1 LANNLHFTSTTLL
14 LSIPLGRFSREI
26 SSSGATGR
34 NFLLVHFEGERMNF
48 ERAKGIGLYRNRLA
62 IVGRLIVGILG
73 VFLVLMQASVAR
85 GQRLDG
91 GLRVEVGDSSGASIL
106 DAKVTVTNEA
116 TGVAISTTTS
126 SSGTYVF
133 PNLLVGTYTV
143 TVEKAGFKKSV
154 QKGVAVQSNQVAEA
168 KLAMELGEVSA
179 VVEVEAG
186 AELVKTESSEL
197 SSTFSGRVVNDLPVN
212 TLGGDVKEFAV
223 FAPGTTTQ
231 QGGVLGSGGSI
242 GGTRPRFN
250 GFSIDGVDDNR
261 LDINGPTQ
269 PVIQESVAEF
279 TLLTNQFSAEYGHSS
294 GGQFNIVTKSGT
306 NNWNGTG
313 WWDNRNRDMNAAT
326 NQEVA
331 AFNPAN
337 GGDVKNRF
345 DYNRAGASVGGP
357 ILKDKLFIYGAYEFQ
372 NEGLGSQGA
381 TVTMPTANGMSQ
393 LQALNPDAAVQAIL
407 KEFPVATTPTG
418 TTLVNGQAIEVG
430 QFAGVAPNFFNQHD
444 FAVNA
449 DLNLGKHQLRTRFLY
464 DRFRA
469 PSVNPVQPQSQF
481 TGSQGNDGR
490 KVIFTD
496 TWSIS
501 NHLINDFR
509 ASYSRLYGPNY
520 FAPAAFS
527 NFPNVEI
534 DAFGSNVGP
543 FSGVPQSYTQNI
555 YQGADNLS
563 YIRGKHTFKVGA
575 EFRNYI
581 APTNVLQRSRGEWD
595 YATLNSFINDLVPDG
610 ANGALRG
617 AGSGFTADNYHAFY
631 TFIQDDWKITSR
643 LTLNLG
649 LRYEYTGVPR
659 DEGLQALNSI
669 ADDPALGLIFR
680 KPKPDTN
687 NIGPHVGFAWD
698 PTGHGK
704 WAIRGGGQIS
714 YDVIPNN
721 FAINSLP
728 PELQSEQN
736 PNLTCGLSNPP
747 AWCATGAGFLQ
758 GGGLLQ
764 VNVPPTTQAE
774 ARAATGSIIPDQ
786 TNPKVISWSLG
797 VQHELFKNSSV
808 EVRYVG
814 TRSLSLPVQ
823 QRLNSASAFDPNFPG
838 GGIAALPTYLK
849 ASDVPGAVV
858 APVSTLA
865 SFDNFVSNP
874 LSVDGFLGV
883 MTTFPPKGSG
893 IYHAVSVD
901 FMHRFAKGFYF
912 RANYT
917 FEKNLDND
925 TNELFSSYVNPRR
938 AQNGYDFADDW
949 GRSALDLPQKF
960 AVTWVYDLP
969 NVRTENRFLAGVAHG
984 WEFSGTYLAQ
994 SGQPITPLSGTDAN
1008 GNGDAAG
1015 DRTIFN
1021 PAGTGFTGT
1030 TVNAVCNAG
1039 PGGATTVVGI
1049 DPNPA
1054 ANGAWLCGSEND
1066 ANIVGYVVA
1075 PTTIGTNAGIINPS
1089 ARFVQ
1094 AQVGT
1099 KTNIGRNTFSSPGLN
1114 LWNMS
1119 VLKTNR
1125 LTEKASLQFRF
1136 QTYDTF
1142 NHPNF
1147 SVGLPTNNGAL
1158 DGATNTNPLNAGY
1171 IFVSSPTFLNKTIF
1185 NGGSRNIELG
1195 IKLIW

>member
-1 LANNLHFTSTTLL
+1 
-14 LSIPLGRFSREI
+14 
-26 SSSGATGR
+26 
-34 NFLLVHFEGERMNF
+34 M
-48 ERAKGIGLYRNRLA
+48 
-62 IVGRLIVGILG
+62 LG
-73 VFLVLMQASVAR
+73 VFLCLMQTSVAR

-91 GLRVEVGDSSGASIL
+91 SLRVEVGDTSGASIV

-116 TGVAISTTTS
+116 TGVSVSTSAS
-126 SSGTYVF
+126 SAGSYVF
-133 PNLLVGTYTV
+133 PNLLVGTYTI
-143 TVEKAGFKKSV
+143 TVEKTGFKKSI
-154 QKGVAVQSNQVAEA
+154 QKGVIVESNATAEA
-168 KLAMELGEVSA
+168 KVGLELGEVSA

-197 SSTFSGRVVNDLPVN
+197 SSTFSGRVVNELPVN

-261 LDINGPTQ
+261 LDVNGPTQ

-306 NNWNGTG
+306 NNWHGAG
-313 WWDNRNRDMNAAT
+313 WWYNRNRDMNAAT

-331 AFNPAN
+331 GFVPGS

-345 DYNRAGASVGGP
+345 DYNRFGASAGGP

-393 LQALNPDAAVQAIL
+393 LLALNPDSAVLAIL
-407 KEFPVATTPTG
+407 KEFPIATTKSG
-418 TTLVNGQAIEVG
+418 TTLVNGQAIDIG
-430 QFAGVAPNFFNQHD
+430 QFAGVAPNFSNQHD
-444 FAVNA
+444 FAING
-449 DLNLGKHQLRTRFLY
+449 DLNLGKHQLRTRYLY

-469 PSVNPVQPQSQF
+469 PSVNPVQPQAQF

-496 TWSIS
+496 AWSIS
-501 NHLINDFR
+501 NHVINDFR
-509 ASYSRLYGPNY
+509 ASYSRLAGPK
-520 FAPAAFS
+520 FLAPAAFS

-543 FSGVPQSYTQNI
+543 FSGAPQTYTQNV
-555 YQGADNLS
+555 YQGSDNVS

-595 YATLNSFINDLVPDG
+595 YASLNSFMNDLVPDG

-631 TFIQDDWKITSR
+631 WFAQDDWKMTSR
-643 LTLNLG
+643 LTFNLG
-649 LRYEYTGVPR
+649 LRYEYSGVPR
-659 DEGLQALNSI
+659 DEAKQALNAIS
-669 ADDPALGLIFR
+669 DDPKFGLIFR
-680 KPKPDTN
+680 KPTADTN
-687 NIGPHVGFAWD
+687 NFGPHAGFAWD
-698 PTGHGK
+698 PTGRGR
-704 WAIRGGGQIS
+704 WAVRGGAQIS

-728 PELQSEQN
+728 PQLQSEQN

-747 AWCATGAGFLQ
+747 AWCATGKGFLQ

-764 VNVPPTTQAE
+764 VNVPPTTQAD
-774 ARAATGSIIPDQ
+774 ARASTGSIIPDQ
-786 TNPKVISWSLG
+786 VNPKVISWSLG
-797 VQHELFKNSSV
+797 VQHELFKDTSI

-814 TRSLSLPVQ
+814 THSLSLPVQ

-838 GGIAALPTYLK
+838 GGLAPLPTYIK
-849 ASDVPGAVV
+849 PSDVPATDPT
-858 APVSTLA
+858 PVDTLA
-865 SFDNFVSNP
+865 NLKTFVKNP

-893 IYHAVSVD
+893 IYHAGSVD
-901 FMHRFAKGFYF
+901 FMHRFAKGLYF

-917 FEKNLDND
+917 YEKNIDNS
-925 TNELFSSYVNPRR
+925 TNELFSSFVNPRR
-938 AQNGYDFADDW
+938 AQDGNNFANER
-949 GRSALDLPQKF
+949 GRSVLDLPQKF
-960 AVTWVYDLP
+960 AVTWVYDIP
-969 NVRTENRFLAGVAHG
+969 NVRTESRILRGAAHG
-984 WEFSGTYLAQ
+984 WEISGTYLAQ
-994 SGQPITPLSGTDAN
+994 SGQPVTPLSGVDSN
-1008 GNGDAAG
+1008 LNGDTAG
-1015 DRTIFN
+1015 DRTVLN
-1021 PAGTGFTGT
+1021 PAGVGLTAS
-1030 TVNAVCNAG
+1030 VVDPVCNDGA
-1039 PGGATTVVGI
+1039 GGATRIVTASSAACA
-1049 DPNPA
+1049 A
-1054 ANGAWLCGSEND
+1054 ANT
-1066 ANIVGYVVA
+1066 VGYVA
-1075 PTTIGTNAGIINPS
+1075 ENPT
-1089 ARFVQ
+1089 ARFIQ
-1094 AQVGT
+1094 AGVGT
-1099 KTNIGRNTFSSPGLN
+1099 IATAGRNTVSSPGLN
-1114 LWNMS
+1114 IWNMS
-1119 VLKTNR
+1119 LLKTNK
-1125 LTEKASLQFRF
+1125 LTERATLQFRF
-1136 QTYDTF
+1136 ETYDTF

-1158 DGATNTNPLNAGY
+1158 DGTTNTNPLNAGY
-1171 IFVSSPTFLNKTIF
+1171 IFVTSPTFLDKTAF

-1195 IKLIW
+1195 LKLTW

>member
-1 LANNLHFTSTTLL
+1 M
-14 LSIPLGRFSREI
+14 IC
-26 SSSGATGR
+26 
-34 NFLLVHFEGERMNF
+34 
-48 ERAKGIGLYRNRLA
+48 ERATSNGPCRSWCSNA
-62 IVGRLIVGILG
+62 GRLFLGMLG
-73 VFLVLMQASVAR
+73 VFLFLMQTSVAR

-91 GLRVEVGDSSGASIL
+91 SLRVEVGDTSGASIV

-116 TGVAISTTTS
+116 TGVSVSTSTS
-126 SSGTYVF
+126 SAGTYVF
-133 PNLLVGTYTV
+133 PNLLVGTYAV
-143 TVEKAGFKKSV
+143 TVEKTGFKKSI
-154 QKGVAVQSNQVAEA
+154 QKGVTVESNATAEA
-168 KLAMELGEVSA
+168 KVALELGEVSA

-197 SSTFSGRVVNDLPVN
+197 SATFSGRVVNELPVN

-261 LDINGPTQ
+261 LDVNGPTQ

-306 NNWNGTG
+306 NNWHGAG
-313 WWDNRNRDMNAAT
+313 WWYNRNRDLNAAT

-331 AFNPAN
+331 AFIP
-337 GGDVKNRF
+337 GSTGDVKNRF
-345 DYNRAGASVGGP
+345 DYNRFGASAGGP

-393 LQALNPDAAVQAIL
+393 LLALNPDAAVLAVL
-407 KEFPVATTPTG
+407 KQFPIATTKSG
-418 TTLVNGQAIEVG
+418 TTLVNGQAIDIG
-430 QFAGVAPNFFNQHD
+430 QFAGVAPNFSNQHD
-444 FAVNA
+444 FAVNG
-449 DLNLGKHQLRTRFLY
+449 DLNLGKHQLRTRYLY

-469 PSVNPVQPQSQF
+469 PSVNPVQPQAQF

-496 TWSIS
+496 AWSIS
-501 NHLINDFR
+501 SHWINDFR
-509 ASYSRLYGPNY
+509 ASFSRLDGPK
-520 FAPAAFS
+520 FLAPAAFS

-543 FSGVPQSYTQNI
+543 FSGAPQTYTQNI
-555 YQGADNLS
+555 YQGADNIS

-595 YATLNSFINDLVPDG
+595 YASLNSFINDLVPDG

-631 TFIQDDWKITSR
+631 WFAQDDWKVTSR

-649 LRYEYTGVPR
+649 LRYEYSGVPR
-659 DEGLQALNSI
+659 DEAKQALNAI
-669 ADDPALGLIFR
+669 ANDPNFGLIFR
-680 KPKPDTN
+680 KPKADTN
-687 NIGPHVGFAWD
+687 NFGPHAGFAWD
-698 PTGHGK
+698 PTGRGR
-704 WAIRGGGQIS
+704 WAVRGGAQIS

-747 AWCATGAGFLQ
+747 AWCASGKGFLQ

-764 VNVPPTTQAE
+764 VNVPPTTQAA
-774 ARAATGSIIPDQ
+774 ARASTGSIIPDQ
-786 TNPKVISWSLG
+786 VDPKVISWSLG
-797 VQHELFKNSSV
+797 VQHELFKDTSI

-838 GGIAALPTYLK
+838 GGLAPLPTYFK
-849 ASDVPGAVV
+849 ASDVPATDA
-858 APVSTLA
+858 APVDTLA
-865 SFDNFVSNP
+865 NLKKFVKNP

-893 IYHAVSVD
+893 IYHAGSVD
-901 FMHRFAKGFYF
+901 FMHRFAKGLYF

-917 FEKNLDND
+917 YEKNIDNS
-925 TNELFSSYVNPRR
+925 TNELFSSFVNPRR
-938 AQNGYDFADDW
+938 AQDGNNFANER
-949 GRSALDLPQKF
+949 GRSVLDLPQKF
-960 AVTWVYDLP
+960 AVTWVYDIP
-969 NVRTENRFLAGVAHG
+969 NVRTESRILRGAAHG
-984 WEFSGTYLAQ
+984 WELSGTYLAQ
-994 SGQPITPLSGTDAN
+994 SGQPITPLSGVDSN
-1008 GNGDAAG
+1008 LNGDTAG
-1015 DRTIFN
+1015 DRTVFN
-1021 PAGTGFTGT
+1021 PAGVGLTGSL
-1030 TVNAVCNAG
+1030 VDPVCNDGA
-1039 PGGATTVVGI
+1039 GGATRIVTATSTAC
-1049 DPNPA
+1049 PA
-1054 ANGAWLCGSEND
+1054 ANT
-1066 ANIVGYVVA
+1066 VGYVA
-1075 PTTIGTNAGIINPS
+1075 QNPT
-1089 ARFVQ
+1089 ARFIQ
-1094 AQVGT
+1094 AGVGT
-1099 KTNIGRNTFSSPGLN
+1099 VANVGRNTVSSPGLN
-1114 LWNMS
+1114 IWNMS
-1119 VLKTNR
+1119 LLKTNK
-1125 LTEKASLQFRF
+1125 LTERATLQFRF
-1136 QTYDTF
+1136 ETYDTF

-1147 SVGLPTNNGAL
+1147 SIGLPSNNGAL
-1158 DGATNTNPLNAGY
+1158 DSATNTNPLNAGY
-1171 IFVSSPTFLNKTIF
+1171 IFVTSPTFLDKTAF

-1195 IKLIW
+1195 IKLTW